1 RLPESST
8 GADAYLRPS
17 PTPRK
22 TVAASMFGF
31 NSGYVEDLYAQYLQ
45 NPESVSESWREF
57 FADFD
62 PGPTYA
68 ATIGA
73 DAPASEAKVST
84 LPAPDRPAPE
94 AASGDG
100 SAPLTTGSA
109 PASVPATPAAKTPAA
124 KTAPATGSASGPL
137 PDRLRAP
144 EIDLPD
150 GAEATPI
157 RGVGAKI
164 VENMEASLT
173 IPTATSVRE
182 VPVKLMAENR
192 RLVNRH
198 QMATG
203 GDKVSYTHLIAYAI
217 VRALDAVP
225 AMKHAFREQDGAPE
239 QIDPAST
246 SFGLAID
253 IERRGKRQLMVPNV
267 KKAQSLSFAEFLGA
281 YNDIVRRARDG
292 KLELPDFQHTTLTL
306 TNPGGIGTNMS
317 VPRLMPG
324 QSVIVAV
331 GSIGYPPEYAGMA
344 PAELSRLG
352 LSPVMTVTSTYDHRV
367 IQGAESGEFL
377 NRIAALLQ
385 GQHGFYDD
393 VFASLGLH
401 VPPFRGTADSTPA
414 LGRRALGSRAP
425 KIEKQ
430 ARVYQLIRAYRVRG
444 HLLANTNP
452 LGYEPRNHTELDP
465 ASYGLTVWDLDRE
478 FLTGGMAGV
487 GGGLA
492 GHEKMVLRDIL
503 DTLWDTYTGHV
514 GSEFMHLSSPEEKR
528 WLIERIEPQ
537 QFREPIDTARKKRIF
552 EKLNEAEALEQ
563 FIHTK
568 YIGHKRFSLE
578 GAETMIPLLD
588 AVLSDAAD
596 QETEDVVIGMAHRG
610 RLNVLTNI
618 LGKPYDKVFAE
629 FEGTIDPEAVH
640 GSGDVKYHLGQTGT
654 HTSPSGAATRLTLAS
669 NPSHL
674 EAVNPVVEGMARA
687 KQQRLAEARPDV
699 SEEVLR
705 DRVLPVLIHGDAAF
719 AGQGVVAETLN
730 LSQLE
735 GYRTGGTIHLV
746 VNNQIGFTT
755 LPMHSR
761 SSAYATDIARMIQA
775 PIFHVNGDDP
785 EAAVRVARLA
795 LDYRNVFNKDVVID
809 MICYRKYGHNEG
821 DEPGYTQPLMYD
833 DIGAHRSVRKLYLEL
848 LLRRGELT
856 PADAEVIL
864 DDFKAKLDQA
874 FEETKEL
881 AEQRRDA
888 DPIPP
893 PARVEPDET
902 VDTAAPRE
910 ALAAVMET
918 LVGLPDDFAVHRK
931 LSRLIVDRRR
941 KQFEDGTIDWAFAE
955 ALAFGTLLLEGT
967 PVRLSGQDSGRGT
980 FSQRHAI
987 LHDQEDGSRY
997 VPLNHLVEA
1006 GADGGA
1012 GQARFQVF
1020 DSLLSEYAALGFE
1033 FGYSVEEP
1041 EALVLWE
1048 AQFGDFVNGAQIMI
1062 DQFITAGEAKW
1073 GQASSLVM
1081 LLPHGYEG
1089 QGPEHS
1095 SARLERFLTACAED
1109 NIVVANY
1116 STPANYFHAL
1126 RRQVKRGA
1134 KKPLVVMTP
1143 KSLLR
1148 LPEATASVDELA
1160 DGAYRPFIASG
1171 QEGTGDG
1178 ATAERLVICSGK
1190 VYYDVMKARQALDD
1204 PASVAVARLEQ
1215 FYPFPEAAVREE
1227 LARFAGKPVVW
1238 LQEEPANMGA
1248 WTFVRPRLDA
1258 LLADLHDGDCNHK
1271 ALYAGRA
1278 AAASP
1283 ATGSAAVHAAE
1294 QAALLRDALG
1304 VDG

>member
-1 RLPESST
+1 
-8 GADAYLRPS
+8 
-17 PTPRK
+17 
-22 TVAASMFGF
+22 MFGF
-31 NSGYVEDLYAQYLQ
+31 NSGYVEDLYAQYRQ
-45 NPESVSESWREF
+45 NPESVSESWRDF

-62 PGPTYA
+62 PGPGYTA
-68 ATIGA
+68 SIGA
-73 DAPASEAKVST
+73 EPSENGAKARMLAPGAADRRAAAPEGDGAPPASTSGA
-84 LPAPDRPAPE
+84 E
-94 AASGDG
+94 AAR
-100 SAPLTTGSA
+100 ASA
-109 PASVPATPAAKTPAA
+109 PARPAAPRPAASEPATPDRATPEPAA
-124 KTAPATGSASGPL
+124 SRPEPAPTDGASGGDGAPL
-137 PDRLRAP
+137 PARLAAP
-144 EIDLPD
+144 EISLPD
-150 GAEATPI
+150 GAEASVI
-157 RGVGAKI
+157 KGVGARI

-182 VPVKLMAENR
+182 IAVKLLSENR
-192 RLVNRH
+192 RLINRH
-198 QMATG
+198 QRKTG
-203 GDKVSYTHLIAYAI
+203 GSKVTFTHLIAYAI
-217 VRALDAVP
+217 VRAMEAVP
-225 AMKHAFREQDGAPE
+225 GMKAAFREHDGAPE
-239 QIDPAST
+239 RIEPAST
-246 SFGLAID
+246 AFGLAID
-253 IERRGKRQLMVPNV
+253 VEKRGRRQLLVPNV
-267 KKAQSLSFAEFLGA
+267 KQAEALSFAEFLGA
-281 YNDIVRRARDG
+281 YNDIVKRALDG
-292 KLELPDFQHTTLTL
+292 KLQLDDFAGTTATL
-306 TNPGGIGTNMS
+306 TNPGGIGTQMS

-331 GSIGYPPEYAGMA
+331 GGIGYPPEYEGME

-352 LSPVMTVTSTYDHRV
+352 LSPVMTMTSTYDHRV

-385 GQHGFYDD
+385 GGHGFYDE
-393 VFASLGLH
+393 VFQSLGLH
-401 VPPFRGTADSTPA
+401 TPPFRGKADSTPS
-414 LGRRALGSRAP
+414 LGKGALGSGSKVS

-430 ARVYQLIRAYRVRG
+430 ARVYELIRAYRVRG
-444 HLLANTNP
+444 HLLADTNP

-465 ASYGLTVWDLDRE
+465 ASYGLTVWDLDRT
-478 FLTGGMAGV
+478 FFTGGMAGV
-487 GGGLA
+487 TGGGLA
-492 GHEKMVLRDIL
+492 GNHTMALRDIL

-588 AVLSDAAD
+588 AVISDAAD
-596 QETEDVVIGMAHRG
+596 QEAEEVVIGMAHRG

-618 LGKPYDKVFAE
+618 LGKPYNKVFDE
-629 FEGTIDPEAVH
+629 FEGTVDPDAVH

-654 HTSPSGAATRLTLAS
+654 HTSPNGSTTQLTLAS

-674 EAVNPVVEGMARA
+674 EAVNPVVEGMVRA
-687 KQQRLAEARPDV
+687 KQQTILEAHPGA
-699 SEEVLR
+699 SEKQLR
-705 DRVLPVLIHGDAAF
+705 DRVLPILVHGDAAF

-735 GYRTGGTIHLV
+735 GYRTGGTVHLV

-821 DEPGYTQPLMYD
+821 DEPGYTQPLMYA
-833 DIGAHRSVRKLYLEL
+833 DIGNHRSVRKLYLEL

-856 PADAEVIL
+856 PEQAEEVL
-864 DDFKAKLDQA
+864 DDFKDKLDRA

-881 AEQRRDA
+881 AEKHKDRRPVEAPVPAGA
-888 DPIPP
+888 D
-893 PARVEPDET
+893 VEAPTAAGRRALET
-902 VDTAAPRE
+902 VVE
-910 ALAAVMET
+910 A
-918 LVGLPDDFAVHRK
+918 LVGLPDDLHVHKK
-931 LSRLIVDRRR
+931 LARLVVDRRR
-941 KQFEDGTIDWAFAE
+941 KQFEEGAIDWAFAE

-987 LHDQEDGSRY
+987 LYDQEDAHRY
-997 VPLNHLVEA
+997 LPLNHLTP
-1006 GADGGA
+1006 GGPGD
-1012 GQARFQVF
+1012 GQARFQVY

-1033 FGYSVEEP
+1033 YGYSVADP
-1041 EALVLWE
+1041 SALVLWE

-1062 DQFITAGEAKW
+1062 DQFITAAEAKW
-1073 GQASSLVM
+1073 GQTSSLVM

-1095 SARLERFLTACAED
+1095 SGRVERFLQACAED
-1109 NIVVANY
+1109 NLTVANY

-1126 RRQVKRGA
+1126 RRQIKRA
-1134 KKPLVVMTP
+1134 DKTPLIVMTP

-1148 LPEATASVDELA
+1148 HPEAVTSAEELA
-1160 DGAYRPFIASG
+1160 DGAYRPFIASEAAG
-1171 QEGTGDG
+1171 
-1178 ATAERLVICSGK
+1178 TAERLVICSGK
-1190 VYYDVMKARQALDD
+1190 VVYDVLKAREGLDD
-1204 PASVAVARLEQ
+1204 PSSVAVARLEQ

-1227 LARFAGKPVVW
+1227 LERFSGKPVVW
-1238 LQEEPANMGA
+1238 LQEEPANMGG

-1258 LLADLHDGDCNHK
+1258 VLEDIHGDCSNR
-1271 ALYAGRA
+1271 AVYAGRR

-1294 QAALLRDALG
+1294 QERILKAALGLEA
-1304 VDG
+1304 

>member
-1 RLPESST
+1 
-8 GADAYLRPS
+8 
-17 PTPRK
+17 
-22 TVAASMFGF
+22 MFGF
-31 NSGYVEDLYAQYLQ
+31 NSGYVEDVYAQYLQ

-62 PGPTYA
+62 PGPAYSE
-68 ATIGA
+68 TIGA
-73 DAPASEAKVST
+73 EASASEAKATTLST
-84 LPAPDRPAPE
+84 PPPPPSNG
-94 AASGDG
+94 SGDG
-100 SAPLTTGSA
+100 AA
-109 PASVPATPAAKTPAA
+109 AASVPAADPSAGSGQAAQSAA
-124 KTAPATGSASGPL
+124 PPAPARPAPPAGGDGAPAEL
-137 PDRLRAP
+137 PARLQAP
-144 EIDLPD
+144 EVALPE
-150 GAEATPI
+150 GATASPI
-157 RGVGAKI
+157 KGMASKI

-182 VPVKLMAENR
+182 IPVRLMAENR

-198 QMATG
+198 QRATG
-203 GDKVSYTHLIAYAI
+203 GAKVSFTHLIAHAI
-217 VRALDAVP
+217 LRGMEAVP
-225 AMKHAFREQDGAPE
+225 GMKATFRENDGAPE
-239 QIDPAST
+239 RIEPAST
-246 SFGLAID
+246 ALGLAID
-253 IERRGKRQLMVPNV
+253 IEKRGQRQLLVPSI
-267 KKAQSLSFAEFLGA
+267 KEAAQMSFAEFLGA
-281 YNDIVRRARDG
+281 YNDVVKRARDS
-292 KLELPDFQHTTLTL
+292 KLTLDDFQGTTATL
-306 TNPGGIGTNMS
+306 TNPGGIGTVMS

-331 GSIGYPPEYAGMA
+331 GAIGYPPEYAGMDRT
-344 PAELSRLG
+344 ELSRLG
-352 LSPVMTVTSTYDHRV
+352 LSEVMTMTSTYDHRV

-377 NRIAALLQ
+377 NVVAGLLQ
-385 GQHGFYDD
+385 GEGGFYDD
-393 VFASLGLH
+393 VFQSLGLH
-401 VPPFRGTADSTPA
+401 VPAFRGGADSTPS
-414 LGRRALGSRAP
+414 LGTGRLGAGRKAS

-430 ARVYQLIRAYRVRG
+430 ARVYELIRAYRVRG
-444 HLLANTNP
+444 HLLADTNP

-492 GHEKMVLRDIL
+492 GKEKASLRDIL
-503 DTLWDTYTGHV
+503 DILWDTYTGHV

-537 QFREPIDTARKKRIF
+537 QFREPIDTARKTRIF

-588 AVLSDAAD
+588 AILSDAAD
-596 QETEDVVIGMAHRG
+596 QEAEEVVIGMAHRG

-618 LGKPYDKVFAE
+618 LGKPYDKVFGE
-629 FEGTIDPEAVH
+629 FEGTIDPDAVH
-640 GSGDVKYHLGQTGT
+640 GSGDVKYHLGMTGT
-654 HTSPSGAATRLTLAS
+654 HRSPNGATTQLTLAS

-674 EAVNPVVEGMARA
+674 EAVNPVVEGMVRA
-687 KQQRLAEARPDV
+687 KQQRIVEAHPDA
-699 SEEVLR
+699 SEKQLR

-735 GYRTGGTIHLV
+735 GYRTGGTVHLV

-795 LDYRNVFNKDVVID
+795 LDYRQVFNKDVVID
-809 MICYRKYGHNEG
+809 MVCYRKYGHNEG
-821 DEPGYTQPLMYD
+821 DEPGYTQPLMYA
-833 DIGAHRSVRKLYLEL
+833 DIGGHRSVRKLYLEL

-856 PADAEVIL
+856 PEQAEGIL
-864 DDFKAKLDQA
+864 DDFKAKLDGA
-874 FEETKEL
+874 FDETKEL
-881 AEQRRDA
+881 AEQRKDLE
-888 DPIPP
+888 PVPTPP
-893 PARVEPDET
+893 HIEPDGT
-902 VDTAAPRE
+902 VRTSAERAALERVTR
-910 ALAAVMET
+910 ALVD
-918 LVGLPDDFAVHRK
+918 LPDDFEVHKK
-931 LSRLIVDRRR
+931 LARLVVDRRA
-941 KQFEDGTIDWAFAE
+941 KQVEEGQIDWATAE

-980 FSQRHAI
+980 FSQRHAV
-987 LHDQEDGSRY
+987 LYDQTDGHRY
-997 VPLNHLVEA
+997 IPLNHLGE
-1006 GADGGA
+1006 GA
-1012 GQARFQVF
+1012 GRFQVY

-1033 FGYSVEEP
+1033 YGYSVSEP
-1041 EALVLWE
+1041 DALVLWE

-1062 DQFITAGEAKW
+1062 DQFVTAAEAKW
-1073 GQASSLVM
+1073 GQTSSLVM

-1095 SARLERFLTACAED
+1095 SGRLERFLQACAED
-1109 NIVVANY
+1109 NLVVANY
-1116 STPANYFHAL
+1116 STPANYFHSL

-1134 KKPLVVMTP
+1134 KKPLIVMTP

-1148 LPEATASVDELA
+1148 HPQAVTSVEELA
-1160 DGAYRPFIASG
+1160 DGGYRPFIPS
-1171 QEGTGDG
+1171 EKDG
-1178 ATAERLVICSGK
+1178 AGRLVICSGK
-1190 VYYDVMKARQALDD
+1190 VYYDVLKAREALDD
-1204 PASVAVARLEQ
+1204 PGSVAIARLEQ
-1215 FYPFPEAAVREE
+1215 FYPFPEEAAREE
-1227 LARFAGKPVVW
+1227 LARFEGKPVVW

-1258 LLADLHDGDCNHK
+1258 LLEGVTGGCEHRVA
-1271 ALYAGRA
+1271 YAGRT

-1283 ATGSAAVHAAE
+1283 AAGSAKVHAAE
-1294 QAALLRDALG
+1294 QERILRDALG
-1304 VDG
+1304 LDD

>member
-1 RLPESST
+1 
-8 GADAYLRPS
+8 
-17 PTPRK
+17 
-22 TVAASMFGF
+22 MFGF
-31 NSGYVEDLYAQYLQ
+31 NSGYVEDLYAQYQQ
-45 NPESVSESWREF
+45 NPDSVSQNWRDF

-68 ATIGA
+68 AQIGA
-73 DAPASEAKVST
+73 APAESDDKAVMLAARGAGNGERAE
-84 LPAPDRPAPE
+84 PRPPTPQP
-94 AASGDG
+94 SNG
-100 SAPLTTGSA
+100 T
-109 PASVPATPAAKTPAA
+109 PATPAPTPAPSRPPA
-124 KTAPATGSASGPL
+124 AQQAPSGDGAPAAL
-137 PDRLRAP
+137 PARLAAP
-144 EIDLPD
+144 EVTPPE
-150 GAEATPI
+150 GAEVSAI
-157 RGVGAKI
+157 KGVGARI

-173 IPTATSVRE
+173 IPTATSARE
-182 VPVKLMAENR
+182 VPVKLLMENR
-192 RLVNRH
+192 RLINRH
-198 QMATG
+198 QKAVG
-203 GDKVSYTHLIAYAI
+203 GDKVTYTHLIAYAI
-217 VRALDAVP
+217 VRAMEAVP
-225 AMKHAFREQDGAPE
+225 SMKAAYREHDGQPQRIE
-239 QIDPAST
+239 PSST

-253 IERRGKRQLMVPNV
+253 VEKRGKRSLLVPNV
-267 KKAQSLSFAEFLGA
+267 KDAETLGFGQFLGA
-281 YNDIVRRARDG
+281 YNDIVKRALGG
-292 KLELPDFQHTTLTL
+292 KLTLDDFKDTTTTL
-306 TNPGGIGTNMS
+306 TNPGGIGTQLS

-331 GSIGYPPEYAGMA
+331 GGIGYPPEYAGMDA
-344 PAELSRLG
+344 GELSRLG
-352 LSPVMTVTSTYDHRV
+352 LSPVMTMTSTYDHRV

-377 NRIAALLQ
+377 KHLSTALQ
-385 GQHGFYDD
+385 GGHGFYDE
-393 VFASLGLH
+393 VFQSLGLH
-401 VPPFRGTADSTPA
+401 TPPFRGNADSTPS
-414 LGRRALGSRAP
+414 LGRRALGAVGKSS

-430 ARVYQLIRAYRVRG
+430 ARVYELIRAYRVRG
-444 HLLANTNP
+444 HLLADTNP

-492 GHEKMVLRDIL
+492 GNQKMALRDIL

-596 QETEDVVIGMAHRG
+596 QETEEVVIGMAHRG

-618 LGKPYDKVFAE
+618 LGKPYDRVFGE
-629 FEGTIDPEAVH
+629 FEGTVDPDAVH
-640 GSGDVKYHLGQTGT
+640 GSGDVKYHLGQHGT
-654 HTSPSGAATRLTLAS
+654 HTSPNGSTTTLTLAS

-674 EAVNPVVEGMARA
+674 EAVNPVVEGMVRA
-687 KQQRLAEARPDV
+687 KQQRIVEANPDA
-699 SEEVLR
+699 SEKQLR

-735 GYRTGGTIHLV
+735 GYRTGGTVHLV

-809 MICYRKYGHNEG
+809 MVCYRKYGHNEG
-821 DEPGYTQPLMYD
+821 DEPSYTQPLMYD
-833 DIGAHRSVRKLYLEL
+833 DIGSHRSVRKLYLEL
-848 LLRRGELT
+848 LLRRGELS
-856 PADAEVIL
+856 PEEAEAVL
-864 DDFKAKLDQA
+864 DDFKHKLDHA
-874 FEETKEL
+874 FEDTKDL
-881 AEQRRDA
+881 AERLRDA
-888 DPIPP
+888 ERP
-893 PARVEPDET
+893 PAPAHVEPTDA
-902 VDTAAPRE
+902 VDTAAPRDQ
-910 ALAAVMET
+910 LAAVMET
-918 LVGLPDDFAVHRK
+918 LVTMPESFNVHKK
-931 LSRLIVDRRR
+931 LARLVVDRRR

-955 ALAFGTLLLEGT
+955 SLAFGTLLLDGT

-987 LHDQEDGSRY
+987 LYDQADGTRY
-997 VPLNHLVEA
+997 IPLNHLSE
-1006 GADGGA
+1006 GGPGR
-1012 GQARFQVF
+1012 GQARFQVY

-1033 FGYSVEEP
+1033 YGYTVSDP
-1041 EALVLWE
+1041 SALVMWE
-1048 AQFGDFVNGAQIMI
+1048 GQFGDFVNGAQIMI
-1062 DQFITAGEAKW
+1062 DQFITAAEAKW
-1073 GQASSLVM
+1073 GQTSSLTM

-1095 SARLERFLTACAED
+1095 SGRLERFLQACAED
-1109 NIVVANY
+1109 NLVVANY
-1116 STPANYFHAL
+1116 STPSNYFHAL
-1126 RRQVKRGA
+1126 RRQVKRDA

-1148 LPEATASVDELA
+1148 HPGAVCTVDELA
-1160 DGAYRPFIASG
+1160 EGEYRPFIA
-1171 QEGTGDG
+1171 GDAPG
-1178 ATAERLVICSGK
+1178 AERLVVCSGK
-1190 VYYDVMKARQALDD
+1190 VVYDVLKAREALDD
-1204 PASVAVARLEQ
+1204 PSSVSVARLEQ
-1215 FYPFPEAAVREE
+1215 FYPFPAEAVREE
-1227 LARFAGKPVVW
+1227 LARFEGKPVVW

-1248 WTFVRPRLDA
+1248 WSFVRPLFDD
-1258 LLADLHDGDCNHK
+1258 LLEEVVGDCSQRVR
-1271 ALYAGRA
+1271 YAGRA

-1283 ATGSAAVHAAE
+1283 ATGSAKVHAAE
-1294 QAALLRDALG
+1294 QEQILRDALG
-1304 VDG
+1304 LGE

>member
-1 RLPESST
+1 
-8 GADAYLRPS
+8 
-17 PTPRK
+17 
-22 TVAASMFGF
+22 MFGF

-45 NPESVSESWREF
+45 NPESVSPSWQDF

-62 PGPTYA
+62 PGPTFSKS
-68 ATIGA
+68 IGA
-73 DAPASEAKVST
+73 APAASDAKAST
-84 LPAPDRPAPE
+84 LAP
-94 AASGDG
+94 ASGDG
-100 SAPLTTGSA
+100 APAQAPEPRPKAPEPRAQAAAPRTAAPAAPAASAPPTPAAPEAPASA
-109 PASVPATPAAKTPAA
+109 PAA
-124 KTAPATGSASGPL
+124 L
-137 PDRLRAP
+137 PDRLAAP
-144 EIDLPD
+144 SVTVPE
-150 GAEATPI
+150 GGETSPI
-157 RGVGAKI
+157 RGVGAII
-164 VENMEASLT
+164 VDNMEASLT

-192 RLVNRH
+192 RLLNRR
-198 QMATG
+198 QQATG

-217 VRALDAVP
+217 VRALEAVP
-225 AMKHAFREQDGAPE
+225 AMRTAFREHEGTAE
-239 QIDPAST
+239 RIEPAT
-246 SFGLAID
+246 TALGLAID
-253 IERRGKRQLMVPNV
+253 IEKRGKRQLLVPNI
-267 KKAQSLSFAEFLGA
+267 KKAEGLGFAEFLGA

-292 KLELPDFQHTTLTL
+292 GLELPDFQGTTATL
-306 TNPGGIGTNMS
+306 TNPGGIGTHMS

-324 QSVIVAV
+324 QSVIIAV
-331 GSIGYPPEYAGMA
+331 GAIGYPPEYAGMA
-344 PAELSRLG
+344 QGELSRLG
-352 LSPVMTVTSTYDHRV
+352 LSPTMTVTSTYDHRV

-377 NRIAALLQ
+377 NRIAELLT
-385 GQHGFYDD
+385 GKHGFYDE
-393 VFASLGLH
+393 VFESLGLH
-401 VPPFRGTADSTPA
+401 TPPFRSESDSTPR
-414 LGRRALGSRAP
+414 LGGSRLGASAKVS

-430 ARVYQLIRAYRVRG
+430 ARVYELIRAYRVRG
-444 HLLANTNP
+444 HLLADTNP

-492 GHEKMVLRDIL
+492 GKDRMTLRDIL

-528 WLIERIEPQ
+528 WLIERIEPH

-596 QETEDVVIGMAHRG
+596 QETEEVVIGMAHRG

-618 LGKPYDKVFAE
+618 MGKPYNRVFGE
-629 FEGTIDPEAVH
+629 FEGTADPDAVH

-654 HTSPSGAATRLTLAS
+654 HTSPSGATTQLTLAS

-674 EAVNPVVEGMARA
+674 EAVNPVVEGMVRA
-687 KQQRLAEARPDV
+687 KQQRIVEAHPDA
-699 SEEVLR
+699 SEKRLR
-705 DRVLPVLIHGDAAF
+705 DRVLPVLVHGDAAF

-735 GYRTGGTIHLV
+735 GYRTGGTVHLV

-809 MICYRKYGHNEG
+809 MVCYRKYGHNEG
-821 DEPGYTQPLMYD
+821 DEPAYTQPLMYD
-833 DIGAHRSVRKLYLEL
+833 DIGNHRSVRKLYLEL

-856 PADAEVIL
+856 PDDAEAIL
-864 DDFKAKLDQA
+864 DDFKQKLDGA

-881 AEQRRDA
+881 AEQRKDVAPVSAPTPVAA
-888 DPIPP
+888 D
-893 PARVEPDET
+893 DD

-910 ALAAVMET
+910 ALEQVMEA
-918 LVGLPDDFAVHRK
+918 LVGLPDDFNVHKK
-931 LSRLIVDRRR
+931 LARLVVDRRR
-941 KQFEDGTIDWAFAE
+941 TQFEEGLIDWAFAE
-955 ALAFGTLLLEGT
+955 SLAFGTLLLEGA

-987 LHDQEDGSRY
+987 LYDQEDAHRFL
-997 VPLNHLVEA
+997 PLNQIVE
-1006 GADGGA
+1006 GGPGE
-1012 GQARFQVF
+1012 GQARFQVY

-1033 FGYSVEEP
+1033 YGYTVAEP
-1041 EALVLWE
+1041 DALVLWE
-1048 AQFGDFVNGAQIMI
+1048 GQFGDFVNGAQIMI
-1062 DQFITAGEAKW
+1062 DQFITAAEAKW
-1073 GQASSLVM
+1073 GQTSSLVM

-1095 SARLERFLTACAED
+1095 SGRLERFLQACAED
-1109 NIVVANY
+1109 NIIVANY

-1126 RRQVKRGA
+1126 RRQVRRGA

-1148 LPEATASVDELA
+1148 HPGAVTSVDELA
-1160 DGAYRPFIASG
+1160 DGAYRPFIPSG
-1171 QEGTGDG
+1171 QDG
-1178 ATAERLVICSGK
+1178 AERLVICSGK
-1190 VYYDVMKARQALDD
+1190 VYYDVLKAREALED
-1204 PASVAVARLEQ
+1204 PSSVAIARLEQ
-1215 FYPFPEAAVREE
+1215 FYPFPDEAIRDE

-1238 LQEEPANMGA
+1238 LQEEPQNMGA
-1248 WTFVRPRLDA
+1248 WTFVQPRLDA
-1258 LLADLHDGDCNHK
+1258 ILRDLHDGDCTHR
-1271 ALYAGRA
+1271 AVYAGRR

-1294 QAALLRDALG
+1294 QERLLREALG
-1304 VDG
+1304 LPGES

>member
-1 RLPESST
+1 
-8 GADAYLRPS
+8 
-17 PTPRK
+17 
-22 TVAASMFGF
+22 MFGF
-31 NSGYVEDLYAQYLQ
+31 NSGYVEDVYAQYLQ
-45 NPESVSESWREF
+45 NPESVSESWRDF

-62 PGPTYA
+62 PGPAYSE
-68 ATIGA
+68 TIGA
-73 DAPASEAKVST
+73 DPSESEAKATTLST
-84 LPAPDRPAPE
+84 PPAAPSGNG
-94 AASGDG
+94 SGDG
-100 SAPLTTGSA
+100 AA
-109 PASVPATPAAKTPAA
+109 ASVPAADSQSAAPPAPARPAPPAGGDGAPAALPARLQ
-124 KTAPATGSASGPL
+124 APSVALPEGASA
-137 PDRLRAP
+137 AP
-144 EIDLPD
+144 IK
-150 GAEATPI
+150 GMAS
-157 RGVGAKI
+157 KI

-182 VPVKLMAENR
+182 ISVRLMAENR

-198 QMATG
+198 QRATG
-203 GDKVSYTHLIAYAI
+203 GAKVSFTHLIAHAI
-217 VRALDAVP
+217 LRGMEAVP
-225 AMKHAFREQDGAPE
+225 GMKAAFRENEGAPE
-239 QIDPAST
+239 RIEPAST
-246 SFGLAID
+246 ALGLAID
-253 IERRGKRQLMVPNV
+253 IEKRGQRQLLVPSI
-267 KKAQSLSFAEFLGA
+267 KEAARMSFAEFLGA
-281 YNDIVRRARDG
+281 YNDVVKRARDS
-292 KLELPDFQHTTLTL
+292 KLTLDDFQGTTATL
-306 TNPGGIGTNMS
+306 TNPGGIGTVMS

-331 GSIGYPPEYAGMA
+331 GAIGYPPEYAGMDRT
-344 PAELSRLG
+344 ELSRLG
-352 LSPVMTVTSTYDHRV
+352 LSEVMTMTSTYDHRV

-377 NRIAALLQ
+377 NVVASLLQ
-385 GQHGFYDD
+385 GADGFYDD
-393 VFASLGLH
+393 VFQSLGLH
-401 VPPFRGTADSTPA
+401 VPAFRGGADSTPS
-414 LGRRALGSRAP
+414 LGAGRLGAGRKTS

-430 ARVYQLIRAYRVRG
+430 ARVYELIRAYRVRG
-444 HLLANTNP
+444 HLLADTNP

-492 GHEKMVLRDIL
+492 GKEKASLRDIL
-503 DTLWDTYTGHV
+503 DILWDTYTGHV

-537 QFREPIDTARKKRIF
+537 QFREPIDTARKTRIF

-596 QETEDVVIGMAHRG
+596 QETEEIVIGMAHRG

-618 LGKPYDKVFAE
+618 LGKPYDRVFGE
-629 FEGTIDPEAVH
+629 FEGTIDPDAVH

-654 HTSPSGAATRLTLAS
+654 HTSPSGATTQLTLAS

-674 EAVNPVVEGMARA
+674 EAVNPVVEGMVRA
-687 KQQRLAEARPDV
+687 KQQRIVEANPDA
-699 SEEVLR
+699 SEKQLR

-735 GYRTGGTIHLV
+735 GYRTGGTVHLV

-795 LDYRNVFNKDVVID
+795 LDYRQVFNKDVVID
-809 MICYRKYGHNEG
+809 MVCYRKYGHNEG
-821 DEPGYTQPLMYD
+821 DEPGYTQPLMYA
-833 DIGAHRSVRKLYLEL
+833 DIGTHRSVRKLYLEL

-856 PADAEVIL
+856 PEQAESIL
-864 DDFKAKLDQA
+864 DDFKAKLDGA

-881 AEQRRDA
+881 AEQRKDLE
-888 DPIPP
+888 PVPTPP
-893 PARVEPDET
+893 HIEPDGT
-902 VDTAAPRE
+902 VKTAADRP
-910 ALAAVMET
+910 ALERVTRA
-918 LVGLPDDFAVHRK
+918 LVDLPDDFEVHKK
-931 LSRLIVDRRR
+931 LARLVVDRRQ
-941 KQFEDGTIDWAFAE
+941 KQVDEGQIDWATAE
-955 ALAFGTLLLEGT
+955 ALAFGTLLLEGAS
-967 PVRLSGQDSGRGT
+967 VRLSGQDSGRGT
-980 FSQRHAI
+980 FSQRHAV
-987 LHDQEDGSRY
+987 LYDQTDGHRY
-997 VPLNHLVEA
+997 IPLNHLG
-1006 GADGGA
+1006 GADGKGGA
-1012 GQARFQVF
+1012 GRFQVY

-1033 FGYSVEEP
+1033 YGYSVAEP
-1041 EALVLWE
+1041 DALVLWE

-1062 DQFITAGEAKW
+1062 DQFITAAEAKW
-1073 GQASSLVM
+1073 GQTSSLVM

-1095 SARLERFLTACAED
+1095 SGRLERFLQACAED
-1109 NIVVANY
+1109 NLVVANY
-1116 STPANYFHAL
+1116 STPANYFHSL

-1148 LPEATASVDELA
+1148 HPQAVTSVEELA
-1160 DGAYRPFIASG
+1160 DGQYRPFIPSEKG
-1171 QEGTGDG
+1171 G
-1178 ATAERLVICSGK
+1178 AGRLVICSGK
-1190 VYYDVMKARQALDD
+1190 VYYDVLKAREALDD
-1204 PASVAVARLEQ
+1204 PGSVAVARLEQ
-1215 FYPFPEAAVREE
+1215 FYPFPEDDVREE
-1227 LARFAGKPVVW
+1227 LARFEGKPVVW

-1258 LLADLHDGDCNHK
+1258 LLEDVTGGCEHRVA
-1271 ALYAGRA
+1271 YAGRT

-1283 ATGSAAVHAAE
+1283 AAGSAKVHAAE
-1294 QAALLRDALG
+1294 QERILRDALG
-1304 VDG
+1304 LDG